1 MSRVIVDIRERDGWI
16 VKKDMTEKWM
26 DDTMS
31 TDRDGKIK
39 HTAPTEV
46 NLEIRQE
53 NVCLT

>member
-1 MSRVIVDIRERDGWI
+1 MDVRERDGWI

-31 TDRDGKIK
+31 THKDGRRK

-46 NLEIRQE
+46 NLEIRQKGDF
-53 NVCLT
+53 LT